1 MKDVVT
7 DCSFVA
13 SLCVSAAF
21 ERRFQKQLITSCI
34 FPQDA
39 NGVPLFN
46 PVGKY
51 IVKLFFNGIY
61 RKVVVDD
68 YLPVSR
74 RNKLMCTYSNNENE
88 VWPSIIEKAYMKL
101 NGGYD
106 FPGSNSGID
115 LYALT
120 GWIPEQ
126 LFVNEANW
134 NADFQWK
141 RILNGFSSGNALI
154 TLATIDMSNQVSE
167 GIGLVPTHA
176 YAVLNIREVL
186 GLRMIQHNGNV
197 HAAGKFSHLD
207 HVNWTPELKEAL
219 NFDRLGAMQHD
230 DGIFWMDFSSVM
242 QFFES
247 IHVNWNPSLF
257 RYQHVMHVSWP
268 LETGPA
274 VDVFSLAHNPQY
286 GLEVDLTD
294 AQSQHD
300 HTVWLLLSKHVTMK
314 EENKDYITL
323 HIYADT
329 NCNRVYYPEMYKVI
343 YVGMYVNNP
352 HILASFRAD
361 SLEWKEGEPKRR
373 RYTVVL
379 SQHEKTRSLSFSLRA
394 YAKES
399 FKFGAIGKEYP
410 HECIVSAFIVEV
422 FILTMHVKSRHNLSE
437 LSPSYTLKKKFT
449 IYDGFDSKFFLM
461 AEMEDDDAES
471 PASLTIEIVDEATGE
486 VLLDSGPPRQKF
498 SFVETIIE
506 CMAYTA
512 NVHVHGAAMNAGE
525 KMLRLTFRSELRFDL
540 L

>member
-115 LYALT
+115 LY
-120 GWIPEQ
+120 
-126 LFVNEANW
+126 
-134 NADFQWK
+134 
-141 RILNGFSSGNALI
+141 
-154 TLATIDMSNQVSE
+154 
-167 GIGLVPTHA
+167 
-176 YAVLNIREVL
+176 
-186 GLRMIQHNGNV
+186 
-197 HAAGKFSHLD
+197 GKFSHLD

-410 HECIVSAFIVEV
+410 YECI
-422 FILTMHVKSRHNLSE
+422 SRHNLSE

-471 PASLTIEIVDEATGE
+471 PASLSIEIVDEATGE